1 MRKHLSGNP
10 RHNKHGPLVKW
21 LRHGPFTAVTW
32 VRFPYGSPCRHP
44 KGRRQ
49 FGGLAQLVRAP
60 ASHAGGHWFESS
72 SLHHENT
79 LISLKSGCF
88 YNFFDAFSRTG
99 KGCTTK
105 IRQFF
110 KKHRKK
116 QRKGELLRL
125 SLFCFCGRPG
135 SQESFTK
142 RLRAGV
148 VIYLCEHLQVAVSQ
162 QTRYHV
168 GIDALRDPKGGS
180 GMTQLVG

>member
-1 MRKHLSGNP
+1 MDRSPSRKYAKAPESVAPQH
-10 RHNKHGPLVKW
+10 
-21 LRHGPFTAVTW
+21 
-32 VRFPYGSPCRHP
+32 FPALIVS
-44 KGRRQ
+44 
-49 FGGLAQLVRAP
+49 
-60 ASHAGGHWFESS
+60 SHAGGHWFESS

-79 LISLKSGCF
+79 LIFNKSGRF
-88 YNFFDAFSRTG
+88 YSFLRVFKVGEKS
-99 KGCTTK
+99 CTTK

-116 QRKGELLRL
+116 QRKGESLRL
-125 SLFCFCGRPG
+125 SPFCFCGRFG
-135 SQESFTK
+135 SQEGFTK

-148 VIYLCEHLQVAVSQ
+148 VIDPSEHLQVAVPQ